1 MSNLEEQISDQY
13 KRREQSSID
22 YNSRFAKFADEE
34 RELKT
39 TALLKKY
46 ITNYSDKLFLEI
58 GAGQGGN
65 LPFFH
70 QLGFQWQN
78 IYANELLPERIKA
91 LQTNFS
97 QCTILEG
104 NALHLSGDVKY
115 DIVYQS
121 TVFTSILKQEDRVQ
135 LANRMWQLLNPNG
148 IILWYDFAFN
158 NPNNKDV
165 RKVNKN
171 ELKELFPQAETSEI
185 KKITLAP
192 PIGRRVGGLYPLFN
206 VSFLRTHLLAVF
218 QKG

>member
-13 KRREQSSID
+13 KRRAQSTID
-22 YNSRFAKFADEE
+22 YNSGYAKFADEE
-34 RELKT
+34 REVKT
-39 TALLKKY
+39 RELLQKY
-46 ITNYSDKLFLEI
+46 FSNYSTKRFLEI

-70 QLGFQWQN
+70 QMGFQWQN
-78 IYANELLPERIKA
+78 MYANELLQDRVETLR
-91 LQTNFS
+91 TNFP

-104 NALHLSGDVKY
+104 NALELLEDVKY

-135 LANRMWQLLNPNG
+135 LAKRMWQVLNPNG

-158 NPNNKDV
+158 NPSNKDV
-165 RKVNKN
+165 RKVDKH
-171 ELKELFPQAETSEI
+171 ELKLLFPQAKLSEI

-192 PIGRRVGGLYPLFN
+192 PIGRRVGALYPLLN
-206 VSFLRTHLLAVF
+206 VSLLRTHLLAIF
-218 QKG
+218 QK